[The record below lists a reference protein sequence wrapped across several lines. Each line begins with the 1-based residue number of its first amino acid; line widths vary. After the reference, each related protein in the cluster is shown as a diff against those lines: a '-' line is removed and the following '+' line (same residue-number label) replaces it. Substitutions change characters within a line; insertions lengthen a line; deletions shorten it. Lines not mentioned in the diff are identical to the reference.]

1 MTGPNG
7 GALQHPGHQQ
17 VPLVTEVKARVAREE
32 LGEDSNLLQ
41 VLRPLLVPGQ
51 VGPYQVEVVVGHRP
65 LLPPADGDQGEEGG
79 IRVDEGHGVQC
90 SDPGEG
96 GEEYERGG
104 HPRHVLAPAM
114 VMVSSPLLRL
124 TQVPLLRT
132 LCQVVIPRIF
142 VRILFRG

>member
-1 MTGPNG
+1 MRPQNHAAHTPWG
-7 GALQHPGHQQ
+7 GAVGARRELHQRS
-17 VPLVTEVKARVAREE
+17 TDTDA
-32 LGEDSNLLQ
+32 
-41 VLRPLLVPGQ
+41 
-51 VGPYQVEVVVGHRP
+51 
-65 LLPPADGDQGEEGG
+65 
-79 IRVDEGHGVQC
+79 

-132 LCQVVIPRIF
+132 LCQVVIPQIF